1 MSFVLT
7 PHLTVKLL
15 SKRVSSF
22 HYFGTMGFIVGTLL
36 GVAVGYQIGLS
47 VPMILALSLTGACVF
62 FILAFG
68 AKWITGEEVIVYYH
82 HEVAILLVST
92 AGLALLGMPILAY
105 LDITMLGVA
114 TFLAFGRI
122 GCFNVGCC
130 HGLPAKRGVAYT
142 HEHVEAGFTF
152 YYQGIRLFPVQL
164 VESAFVFLL
173 IVVGSVLLLEGYEPG
188 TFLALYSSLY
198 GLFRFVIE
206 LFRGDPER
214 PYWLGLSEA
223 QWTTLLLMSI
233 TIVFCVIFKT
243 PFYQMNI
250 FAGIVVLLIAC
261 TLLVRESR
269 IQKMFRPRHIRQ
281 IAAALND
288 VPQMHEATAK
298 QQRIPVYQ
306 TNLKLRLSRGQF
318 RQDKTMITHYTLSGC
333 KENNLTPPTVE
344 RMASLIKQLQ
354 EHQNTGEVQPGKNGT
369 FHILFRETEI
379 ATPIT
384 NN

>member
-1 MSFVLT
+1 MLT
-7 PHLTVKLL
+7 PRLTVKLL

-22 HYFGTMGFIVGTLL
+22 HYYGTMGFIVGTIL
-36 GVAVGYQIGLS
+36 GVLIGNQIGLS
-47 VPMILALSLTGACVF
+47 VPMILGLSLTGACVF

-82 HEVAILLVST
+82 HEIAILLVCM
-92 AGLALLGMPILAY
+92 AELAILDMPILAY
-105 LDITMLGVA
+105 LDITMLGIA

-122 GCFNVGCC
+122 GCYNVGCC
-130 HGLPAKRGVAYT
+130 HGLPARHGVVYT

-173 IVVGSVLLLEGYEPG
+173 ILVGSILLLAGYAPG

-223 QWTTLLLMSI
+223 QWTTLILMSI
-233 TIVFCVIFKT
+233 TIIFCVIFNT
-243 PFYQMNI
+243 PFYGMNI
-250 FAGIVVLLIAC
+250 LAGTIILITTLILLFQ
-261 TLLVRESR
+261 ENR
-269 IQKMFRPRHIRQ
+269 IRKIFRPRHILQ
-281 IAAALND
+281 IASALQSAPD
-288 VPQMHEATAK
+288 AHLKATK
-298 QQRIPVYQ
+298 FQHIPVYQ
-306 TNLKLRLSRGQF
+306 TNLKLKLSKGQF
-318 RQDKTMITHYTLSGC
+318 QQDKTMITHYTLSCC
-333 KENNLTPPTVE
+333 KDQQLTPPTVQ

-354 EHQNTGEVQPGKNGT
+354 EHSITGEVQEGKNGT
-369 FHILFRETEI
+369 FHILFREPGI
-379 ATPIT
+379 VNP
-384 NN
+384 